1 MIFKPYEVG
10 DLVEYVIGCS
20 TGTLGVVVEL
30 HPTTKRPIVEWINS
44 RAAGN
49 RSQPD
54 YDRIRRVEVNNAV

>member
-30 HPTTKRPIVEWINS
+30 HPITKHPIVDWLN
-44 RAAGN
+44 GT